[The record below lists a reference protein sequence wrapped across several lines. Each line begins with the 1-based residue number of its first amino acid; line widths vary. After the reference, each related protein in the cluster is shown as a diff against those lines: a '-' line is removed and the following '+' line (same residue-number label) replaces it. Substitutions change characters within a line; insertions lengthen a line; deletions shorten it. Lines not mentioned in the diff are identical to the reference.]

1 MQIKV
6 AFACS
11 IECAFSKVG
20 LIKHKKLDKDA
31 TLNFFITSIDDATLV
46 PEITDQVKKCFEL
59 YEAEVDTSQ
68 ECNSGAIEF
77 AMCFKR
83 EVFLHCPRSIST
95 ESSECEDLK
104 AKVIKCPKVPVVA

>member
-1 MQIKV
+1 M
-6 AFACS
+6 
-11 IECAFSKVG
+11 
-20 LIKHKKLDKDA
+20 
-31 TLNFFITSIDDATLV
+31 NFFNTSMDDAALV
-46 PEITDQVKKCFEL
+46 PKITVQVKNCLEL

-77 AMCFKR
+77 TMCFKR

-104 AKVIKCPKVPVVA
+104 AKVIKCHKVPQSLREIMTDFWCVQNLLMEL

>member
-1 MQIKV
+1 MKG
-6 AFACS
+6 AFRCS
-11 IECAFSKVG
+11 IECAFFKEG
-20 LIKHKKLDKDA
+20 LLKDKKLDKDA
-31 TLNFFITSIDDATLV
+31 TMNFFITSIGDVSLV
-46 PEITDQVKKCFEL
+46 PEITARVKNCLEL
-59 YEAEVDTSQ
+59 YEAEVDTSR

-77 AMCFKR
+77 VMCFKR

>member
-1 MQIKV
+1 MKD
-6 AFACS
+6 AFRCS

-20 LIKHKKLDKDA
+20 LLKDKKLDKDA
-31 TLNFFITSIDDATLV
+31 TMNFFITSIDNPALV
-46 PEITDQVKKCFEL
+46 LEITAQVKNCLEL
-59 YEAEVDTSQ
+59 YEAELDTSQ